1 MAHPSRLR
9 LCPHSVSPLGVFY
22 RDVVMGFMPHPG
34 DPGGSHLKTLPYSC
48 KDSFPKQGHIPRH
61 QDTDM
66 SFGDRHLTPPYVTRH
81 RGLSWAA
88 AASPVSLCKRGPSQ
102 AETRPASLSPE
113 GLAAVARA
121 SGAAQTWPPKLPW
134 PGSAGFSVRPPLV

>member
-1 MAHPSRLR
+1 
-9 LCPHSVSPLGVFY
+9 
-22 RDVVMGFMPHPG
+22 
-34 DPGGSHLKTLPYSC
+34 
-48 KDSFPKQGHIPRH
+48 
-61 QDTDM
+61 M